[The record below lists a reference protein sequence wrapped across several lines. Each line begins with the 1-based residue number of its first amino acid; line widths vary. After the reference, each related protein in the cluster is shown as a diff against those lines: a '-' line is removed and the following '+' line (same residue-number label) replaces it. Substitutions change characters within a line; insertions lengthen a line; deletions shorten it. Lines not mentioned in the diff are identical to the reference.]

1 MHKPKNLSKYD
12 FPFPY
17 PCLLLSVRKTVKI
30 IKEGVRRSG
39 HVLLFTSV
47 VTQISIKLSP
57 RFYLFFLWYEM
68 FFMICSSSW
77 SSWPA
82 TFDLSEK
89 NFHFYIIFKG
99 PSPVTVITKHW
110 LYSLCC
116 PIRPQAYLTPNSC
129 SLWVKHW
136 LEFRSAFVQILFAE
150 SAYLSLITVEA
161 FAYS

>member
-1 MHKPKNLSKYD
+1 MTFHFLILVSFYQWERPSR
-12 FPFPY
+12 
-17 PCLLLSVRKTVKI
+17 LLRKVW
-30 IKEGVRRSG
+30 GDLGMYCFS
-39 HVLLFTSV
+39 L
-47 VTQISIKLSP
+47 QLSP
-57 RFYLFFLWYEM
+57 RFLSSCHPDFIYFFMIWSVFYD
-68 FFMICSSSW
+68 MICSSSW

-99 PSPVTVITKHW
+99 HSPVTVITKYW

-150 SAYLSLITVEA
+150 SAYLSFITVEA